1 MMTMQD
7 YLIAQEVLKI
17 LMESGVF
24 RDEEIA
30 LETLQSA
37 PEEWLNDLIEEGSNA
52 AIISLQKALE
62 DALTEK
68 NFVRARKIRE
78 KIKQLSA

>member
-1 MMTMQD
+1 MTMQED
-7 YLIAQEVLKI
+7 LIAQEVLKI

-30 LETLQSA
+30 LETLQNA
-37 PEEWLNDLIEEGSNA
+37 PEEWLEHLTEEASFA
-52 AIISLQKALE
+52 AISSLQKSLENALKQK
-62 DALTEK
+62 D
-68 NFVRARKIRE
+68 FDRARAIRE